1 MKQKKT
7 LWLCSVTSL
16 LILPLFFPLDHALA
30 QQRDYSWGMGHGM
43 MGNWGMGGFG
53 MVFMMIFWVLVI
65 VGLVFL
71 IKWLIQTTS
80 SGKASEQTGSRAIDI
95 LKERYARGEIDRAEF
110 EFKTKD
116 LLG

>member
-1 MKQKKT
+1 M
-7 LWLCSVTSL
+7 L
-16 LILPLFFPLDHALA
+16 LRWNEALA
-30 QQRDYSWGMGHGM
+30 QQRGYGDWSMGPGM
-43 MGNWGMGGFG
+43 MGNWAMGWFEL
-53 MVFMMIFWVLVI
+53 IFLVLVI

-71 IKWLIQTTS
+71 IKWLVQKTS

-95 LKERYARGEIDRAEF
+95 LKERYAWGEIDRAEF